1 MRGDKLSKA
10 IRVHQFGGPEV
21 LQFEEVKL
29 GSPGPGQIKVKHRA
43 IGLNFIDVYHRTG
56 LYPNELPFIP
66 GSEAAGE
73 VLEVGEGVDFFK
85 PGDRICY
92 HGPMGAYAQE
102 RLMPAEK
109 ALPLPDDISFETAA
123 AVTLKGM
130 TACYLLTMTW
140 PLKKD
145 DVILFHA
152 AAGGVGSLAVQWAK
166 ALGIRVIGTVGSE
179 DKVAQ
184 ALAMGADEVINM
196 REENFLERVKSLTD
210 GRGVDVVYDSIGKD
224 TFEASL
230 DCLKPRGLMVSFGNA
245 SGPVAVPNLGV
256 LAAKGSLYVT
266 RPTLAHYVGA
276 REVATD
282 AAAKLF
288 ELVRRGD
295 LTVNIGQRFGLAQ
308 AADAHRALEARETT
322 GSTILIP

>member
-1 MRGDKLSKA
+1 MSKA
-10 IRVHQFGGPEV
+10 ISVHQFGGPEV
-21 LQFEEVKL
+21 LQFEETAV
-29 GSPGPGQIKVKHRA
+29 GSPGPGQIKVRHKA

-73 VLEVGEGVDFFK
+73 IMAVGAGVDYFK

-92 HGPMGAYAQE
+92 YGPMGSYTQE
-102 RLMPAEK
+102 RLMPADK

-130 TACYLLTMTW
+130 TVCYLLTMIW

-166 ALGIRVIGTVGSE
+166 TLGLKVIGTVGSE
-179 DKVAQ
+179 DKIARV
-184 ALAMGADEVINM
+184 LATGADEVINLS
-196 REENFLERVKSLTD
+196 EENFEERVKVLTA
-210 GRGVDVVYDSIGKD
+210 GRGVDVVYDSIGKE

-230 DCLKPRGLMVSFGNA
+230 SCLKPRGLMVSFGNA
-245 SGPVAVPNLGV
+245 SGPVTIPNLGV
-256 LAAKGSLYVT
+256 LAAKGSLFLT
-266 RPTLAHYVGA
+266 RPTLAHYFSN
-276 REVATD
+276 RETAVQAVE
-282 AAAKLF
+282 KLF
-288 ELVRRGD
+288 DHVRRGN
-295 LTVNIGQRFGLAQ
+295 LSVHIGQRFDLAH
-308 AADAHRALEARETT
+308 AADAHRALEARETV